1 MNPRLLLRVS
11 PLIRP
16 PIPSTASQVRA
27 RLYTTKMANR
37 VHRITMFK
45 MPSEDDRAVLLEQY
59 NKLSANQQKVSSQ
72 VTCSQMVT
80 N

>member
-1 MNPRLLLRVS
+1 
-11 PLIRP
+11 
-16 PIPSTASQVRA
+16 
-27 RLYTTKMANR
+27 MANR

>member
-11 PLIRP
+11 PLIRQ
-16 PIPSTASQVRA
+16 STPSQVRA

-45 MPSEDDRAVLLEQY
+45 MPSEADRAVLLEQY
-59 NKLSANQQKVSSQ
+59 NKLSANQQKVSSK
-72 VTCSQMVT
+72 VSLPPHKIRH
-80 N
+80 